1 MAHDGAA
8 KAYVLNLGEALN
20 HERRPAGVK
29 VIVMMPGNVD
39 TPVIEA
45 LGVDRD
51 LLPLSP
57 LPVRTAI
64 GQTIR
69 ALQAGHATIVPDRR
83 LRAVARLTPRRISIK
98 MNGRMLGGAAQTLA
112 AQQPD
117 TPARRPDHTPR
128 HNASDQ

>member
-1 MAHDGAA
+1 MDGTA
-8 KAYVLNLGEALN
+8 KAYALNLGGALN
-20 HERRPAGVK
+20 HELRLAGAK
-29 VIVMMPGNVD
+29 VIVVIPGNAD

-45 LGVDRD
+45 LGLDRD

-69 ALQAGHATIVPDRR
+69 AVQAGHATIVPDRR
-83 LRAVARLTPRRISIK
+83 LRAVARLTPRRISIT
-98 MNGRMLGGAAQTLA
+98 MGGRTLGRAARTPA
-112 AQQPD
+112 ARRPD
-117 TPARRPDHTPR
+117 TRARRPDHSPR